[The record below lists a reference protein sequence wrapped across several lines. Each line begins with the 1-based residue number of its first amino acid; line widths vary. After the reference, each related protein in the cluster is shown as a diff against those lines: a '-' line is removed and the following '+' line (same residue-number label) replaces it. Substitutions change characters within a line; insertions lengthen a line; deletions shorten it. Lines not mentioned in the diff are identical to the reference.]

1 MKAFKIMMSIGLSS
15 GLIGCATTTPKPA
28 PPDPA
33 VLEAARDN
41 APLQDASWVNPK
53 ISSQSEDCLEAS
65 QCANVTSEIDPT
77 VSIAD
82 VKKVYPKLEYGTPQP
97 FVCAKPILPKG
108 KLENRPNLQVMWEY
122 YIHEPPERVWEEV
135 GGVVEINGCLPENKG
150 GWMNACTVRLS
161 HMLNNAGHKLPR
173 VRGQTVSGGT
183 GNQYFFRLNE
193 MRAYLKKAF
202 GPADVELL
210 DMSGKFIDMPELP
223 GLLLMKFPGGGYTGH
238 ATLWNGAGLVEGG
251 GVAAYEIHFW
261 ELPCYE
267 PVDRIYAKTRS

>member
-15 GLIGCATTTPKPA
+15 GLI
-28 PPDPA
+28 
-33 VLEAARDN
+33 
-41 APLQDASWVNPK
+41 
-53 ISSQSEDCLEAS
+53 
-65 QCANVTSEIDPT
+65 
-77 VSIAD
+77 
-82 VKKVYPKLEYGTPQP
+82 
-97 FVCAKPILPKG
+97 
-108 KLENRPNLQVMWEY
+108 
-122 YIHEPPERVWEEV
+122 EPPERVWEEV

-238 ATLWNGAGLVEGG
+238 ATLWNGAGLVDGG
-251 GVAAYEIHFW
+251 GVADTAVINVFVR
-261 ELPCYE
+261 PRQT
-267 PVDRIYAKTRS
+267 PVFGVGAEVLLHIFVNGLLKIKVESGAERSDDHICANTCVGRDIAVWIRQFYVFSVIPHIGLRTFYCGVHNSLRPAFRP